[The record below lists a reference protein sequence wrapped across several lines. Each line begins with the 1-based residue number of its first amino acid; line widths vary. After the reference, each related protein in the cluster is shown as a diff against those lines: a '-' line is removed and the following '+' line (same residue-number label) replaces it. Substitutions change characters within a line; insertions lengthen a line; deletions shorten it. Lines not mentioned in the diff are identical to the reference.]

1 MSENNMTPN
10 MAEKKNTCPHIW
22 QGKKT
27 CPHIWQEKKNINHQ
41 CPKLMGAESPLVAK
55 QAKIFLYPKIR

>member
-1 MSENNMTPN
+1 MTPN
-10 MAEKKNTCPHIW
+10 MAEKKKNMSPHMA
-22 QGKKT
+22 GKKNMS
-27 CPHIWQEKKNINHQ
+27 PHMAGKKNINHQ